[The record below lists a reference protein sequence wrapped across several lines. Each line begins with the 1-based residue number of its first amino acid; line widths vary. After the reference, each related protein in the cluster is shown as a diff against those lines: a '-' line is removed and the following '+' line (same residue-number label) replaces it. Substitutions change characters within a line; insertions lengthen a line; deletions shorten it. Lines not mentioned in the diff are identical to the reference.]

1 MIHRNIIYL
10 TSCFLCT
17 ATWKNKYILTEGIMF
32 YHVLYV
38 IYAQGYPIL
47 WDMTLHFKLNVFS
60 EKKLR
65 FYILNEFL

>member
-1 MIHRNIIYL
+1 
-10 TSCFLCT
+10 
-17 ATWKNKYILTEGIMF
+17 MF
-32 YHVLYV
+32 YHVFYV
-38 IYAQGYPIL
+38 IYAQGYPTL